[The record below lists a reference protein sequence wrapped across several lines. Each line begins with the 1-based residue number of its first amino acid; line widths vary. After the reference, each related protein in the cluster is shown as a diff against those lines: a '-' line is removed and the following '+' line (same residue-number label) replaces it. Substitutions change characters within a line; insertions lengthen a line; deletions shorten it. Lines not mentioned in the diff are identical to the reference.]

1 VLSWQQRGVLIVGG
15 GIAGL
20 GLAAL
25 LSRARVPCEVVERA
39 ERWAPVGAGI
49 VLGVNAMKI
58 MRELAVADALA
69 ARSHVIG
76 EMAIT
81 DATGRVL
88 GRTNLDSLRTRFG
101 ISLAMHRA
109 VLHEVLLEAAAGVNI
124 RLGNSV
130 AMLDESGDKTLGVR
144 FADGSEGEYGL
155 VVGADGID
163 SQVRGLQFGRIDP
176 VYSGYSCWRMVVE
189 APDLAVRAQEMWGRG
204 LRFGLVPIGS
214 GRIYCFAVANASAG
228 DDDPEEGRIE
238 RFRARFGMFADP
250 VPALMDCVREPG
262 DLIHNELSE
271 VRHTPWHRGRVV
283 LVGDAAHAMTPN
295 MGQGAAMALEDVSV
309 LSELICRGMP
319 LADTLRAFDERRRP
333 RVTWVQDQSRRIGR
347 VAQWQN
353 GIACWLRNSAV
364 RGLPDSASLKALVRM
379 AEQTL

>member
-1 VLSWQQRGVLIVGG
+1 MLSWQQRGVLIVGG

-39 ERWAPVGAGI
+39 EQWAPVGAGI

-58 MRELAVADALA
+58 MREIGVADALA
-69 ARSHVIG
+69 ARSHLLG
-76 EMAIT
+76 EMAIC
-81 DATGRVL
+81 DASGRVL
-88 GRTNLDSLRTRFG
+88 ARTNFDSLKPRFG

-109 VLHEVLLEAAAGVNI
+109 VLHDVLLRASEGVKI
-124 RLGNSV
+124 RLGSTV
-130 AMLDESGDKTLGVR
+130 SMLDDSGDKTLGVR

-163 SQVRGLQFGRIDP
+163 SQVRALQFGRIDP
-176 VYSGYSCWRMVVE
+176 VYSGYSCWRTVID
-189 APDLAVRAQEMWGRG
+189 APDLAVRGQEMWGRG
-204 LRFGLVPIGS
+204 VRFGLVPIGN
-214 GRIYCFAVANASAG
+214 GRIYCFAVANAPAG
-228 DDDPEEGRIE
+228 DPDPKEGRVE
-238 RFRARFGMFADP
+238 RYRSRFSAFADP
-250 VPALMDCVREPG
+250 VPALIGCIREPG
-262 DLIHNELSE
+262 ELIYNELSE
-271 VRHTPWHRGRVV
+271 VCHTPWHRGRVV

-309 LSELICRGMP
+309 LCELICRGMP

-347 VAQWQN
+347 VAQWEN
-353 GIACWLRNSAV
+353 GVACWLRNKATRLV
-364 RGLPDSASLKALVRM
+364 PDAAALKALVRM
-379 AEQTL
+379 AEQPL